1 MEFQEKYGKFMSRV
15 QGDPELRARVFAAP
29 TDVLK
34 EQGLDIPR
42 EVEIRVVEDSAEVW
56 HVILP
61 PSPNAALA
69 DASMEAV
76 AGGTPHGDRLPV
88 GYVLH
93 LRDKLNSES

>member
-34 EQGLDIPR
+34 EQGLDVPR

-61 PSPNAALA
+61 PSPNAALT

-76 AGGTPHGDRLPV
+76 AGGTPAEDRLPI

>member
-1 MEFQEKYGKFMSRV
+1 MEFKKYGEFMARV

-29 TDVLK
+29 TDVLA
-34 EQGLDIPR
+34 EQGFGIPR

-61 PSPNAALA
+61 PSPNAALS
-69 DASMEAV
+69 DAGMEAV
-76 AGGTPHGDRLPV
+76 AGGTPHGDRLPI

-93 LRDKLNSES
+93 LRDKLNFES